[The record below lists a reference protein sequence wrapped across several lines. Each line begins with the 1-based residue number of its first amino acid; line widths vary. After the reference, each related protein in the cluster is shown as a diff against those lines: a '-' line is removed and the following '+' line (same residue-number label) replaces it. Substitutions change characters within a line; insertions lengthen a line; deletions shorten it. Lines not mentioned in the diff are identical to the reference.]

1 MSTLALTWLIDQFDE
16 VIDGRIFVA
25 PIHPFRVGYK
35 PEWMFKVFGIETG
48 EFPVYDSDDLQGFWV
63 DNYVV
68 LCEVV
73 VTIDE
78 VLGG

>member
-1 MSTLALTWLIDQFDE
+1 MCTHALTWLIDQIDE
-16 VIDGRIFVA
+16 VINGRIFVA
-25 PIHPFRVGYK
+25 PIHSFRVGYK
-35 PEWMFKVFGIETG
+35 PERMFEVFGKETG
-48 EFPVYDSDDLQGFWV
+48 EFPVYDSNDLQGFWI

-73 VTIDE
+73 VTVDE